1 MIAPGMPGYKA
12 HMVGA
17 LVLTGGAVAA
27 TTWLG
32 LYRPNLETMLGIGVT
47 ALLGGLFPD
56 VDTDS
61 KGRRLFY
68 SAALVV
74 DAYLIV
80 REHYRQAAILGFFAL
95 LPAVDGH
102 RGWTHTWWAALL
114 VPSPI
119 LWAPVVVLHQ
129 PWQTLAPYYL
139 AGVVGYL
146 SHLLLDRTG

>member
-1 MIAPGMPGYKA
+1 MLAPGMPGYKA
-12 HMVGA
+12 HMTGA
-17 LVLTGGAVAA
+17 LALTGAAVAA
-27 TTWLG
+27 TIWLG
-32 LYRPNLETMLGIGVT
+32 LYRPNLETMLGIGV
-47 ALLGGLFPD
+47 AAVLGGLFPD

-68 SAALVV
+68 SAALVA
-74 DAYLIV
+74 DAYLFL
-80 REHYRQAAILGFFAL
+80 REHYRQAAILGLFGL

-119 LWAPVVVLHQ
+119 LWAPMTLLHQ
-129 PWQTLAPYYL
+129 PWQPLAPYYL
-139 AGVVGYL
+139 AAVVGYL